1 MPDIRLFR
9 EDDLDC
15 LALLYQDYF
24 NREES
29 AAWTLPLVKRRL
41 RQLFFR
47 VDNLAIVL
55 EEKTEILG
63 FAVGQLVQFDDG
75 VVFELN
81 ELFVARPHQSKG
93 HGSHLLK
100 TIESMARQ
108 HGAFRIQLI
117 AAADRVH
124 HRFYNEM
131 HGYSDGT
138 NNVQKSKSLE

>member
-9 EDDLDC
+9 EDDLES

-24 NREES
+24 NQVEE
-29 AAWTLPLVKRRL
+29 AVWTISLVKRRL

-47 VDNLAIVL
+47 EDNLAIVL
-55 EEKTEILG
+55 EDKPEILG

-81 ELFVARPHQSKG
+81 ELFVARLHQNKG
-93 HGSHLLK
+93 HGSLLLK
-100 TIESMARQ
+100 TIESMAKR

-117 AAADRVH
+117 TGVDDRH
-124 HRFYNEM
+124 RRFYNVM
-131 HGYSDGT
+131 HGYGDGT
-138 NNVQKSKSLE
+138 NNVQKSKALD